1 MAIAERLALY
11 RKLEVEERKRPLL
24 VYVTNERPGVP
35 SRIAGDVLPEI
46 MDQLERLPG
55 NTKELDFLVVSNGGD
70 PTVAFRIMTLLRERV
85 DQITVLIP
93 QAAYSAAT
101 LLALGADKIIMHPNG
116 NLGPV
121 DPQIQIRTNEGSTEF
136 SSVDVTA
143 FLRFVKEEVGL
154 TDQKHLGTVFQ
165 TLCNQIGSVPLGYST
180 RALQLS
186 ASLGQKLLRMHLKG
200 PDAEQRA
207 STIADS
213 MCKDFFDHGYAVGR
227 KEAKQLGLEVE
238 NASQTVEKLIW
249 DMLRS

>member
-85 DQITVLIP
+85 DHITVLIP

-101 LLALGADKIIMHPNG
+101 LLC
-116 NLGPV
+116 LGPTRSSCIRMEIWGPLIRKSKFAQTRG
-121 DPQIQIRTNEGSTEF
+121 PQ
-136 SSVDVTA
+136 SS
-143 FLRFVKEEVGL
+143 RRWMSP
-154 TDQKHLGTVFQ
+154 HS
-165 TLCNQIGSVPLGYST
+165 C
-180 RALQLS
+180 
-186 ASLGQKLLRMHLKG
+186 
-200 PDAEQRA
+200 
-207 STIADS
+207 DS
-213 MCKDFFDHGYAVGR
+213 SR
-227 KEAKQLGLEVE
+227 KRL
-238 NASQTVEKLIW
+238 
-249 DMLRS
+249 D